1 MQCTLEIAFVSND
14 LQSRKPISRMTD
26 CAKAIIKKCSCVSLK
41 MFIKVQMLGLIK
53 YEILH
58 TCNYICGLCNTLC
71 VCVHVDAFYME
82 KMHLNVLQMFATI
95 VSKL

>member
-1 MQCTLEIAFVSND
+1 MQLYLWFV
-14 LQSRKPISRMTD
+14 QHF
-26 CAKAIIKKCSCVSLK
+26 V
-41 MFIKVQMLGLIK
+41 
-53 YEILH
+53 
-58 TCNYICGLCNTLC
+58 C